1 MATNKITLVEQLDAS
16 KDFINMK
23 VKIIRRWIN
32 QIQRLEMVLVDE
44 KGAKIQCTV
53 KKDLVPMFDELIKE
67 DTAVIIKRFGVGKND
82 DPFPVVQHNLKCN
95 FYKTTEVQHG
105 VPFTYNGYGFSF
117 LPFNE
122 ITVTKA
128 RDKDTLNIDVI
139 GCVSWCGNLKV
150 FKSAT
155 QTSKRFNME
164 LKDLDGRTQRCTL
177 WNDYAVQFNA
187 FLEQNKSKEHVI
199 VIMQHA
205 LINEWKENL
214 TVQTDK
220 FGTRIFINED
230 IQEANDFRR
239 RLILKEGVN
248 EVSHTTLASQT
259 VYPNRLEFIL
269 NTDKKQLEEVR
280 DSEEIGD
287 FVVVATIA
295 MLEQEF
301 G

>member
-44 KGAKIQCTV
+44 KGAKIQCSI
-53 KKDLVPMFDELIKE
+53 KKDLVPMFDKVIKE
-67 DTAVIIKRFGVGKND
+67 DAAVIIKRFGVGKND
-82 DPFPVVQHNLKCN
+82 NPFPVVPHKLKCN

-105 VPFTYNGYGFSF
+105 VPFTYSGYGFSF

-122 ITVTKA
+122 ITLTKA
-128 RDKDTLNIDVI
+128 RDKDVLNIDVI
-139 GCVSWCGNLKV
+139 GCVSWCGNLEV

-187 FLEQNKSKEHVI
+187 NLEQNKSEEHVI
-199 VIMQHA
+199 AILQHA

-239 RLILKEGVN
+239 RYDNVP
-248 EVSHTTLASQT
+248 A
-259 VYPNRLEFIL
+259 
-269 NTDKKQLEEVR
+269 
-280 DSEEIGD
+280 
-287 FVVVATIA
+287 
-295 MLEQEF
+295 
-301 G
+301 